1 MKAKE
6 YVDKYFPDDLDI
18 DNYEKM
24 NVVIGGLY
32 KSMYYEMRDIMKA
45 RHIRFDRGFHNVLYE
60 QNDKWNAI
68 CRRLEEKFGVEVLN
82 KDAFSELV
90 MKGLE
95 KE

>member
-6 YVDKYFPDDLDI
+6 YIDKYFPDDLDI
-18 DNYEKM
+18 ADDEKM

-32 KSMYYEMRDIMKA
+32 KSMYYEMKDIMKA

-68 CRRLEEKFGVEVLN
+68 GRRLKEKYGDRVLR
-82 KDAFSELV
+82 KDAFSEIV
-90 MKGLE
+90 MKRLE
-95 KE
+95 EE